1 VSSAYAKQGFFYEEW
16 VGERPW
22 KRVHITAEQCPR
34 ITPEFLD
41 DERASLGE
49 RWFLMEYYGVFGDAI
64 DSLFR
69 EADIRAAMDNDLQPL
84 FGSNA

>member
-16 VGERPW
+16 VGDRLW
-22 KRVHITAEQCPR
+22 KRVHITADQCPR
-34 ITPEFLD
+34 ITPEFLE

-49 RWFLMEYYGVFGDAI
+49 RWFLMEYYGIFGDAI

-84 FGSNA
+84 FGSAP